1 MITLIQCDKNTNKLE
16 IQFHNFRMKR
26 IRTFSDDEL
35 SDYIKC
41 RTERALSV
49 LKISLETSISQRNKV
64 VENFKVENEYL
75 RSEVSRVKS
84 SLESIRVEHEEYKA
98 SMVDK
103 IEHFKQI
110 YDEKFQR
117 LQNERESLIQK
128 MRNKVSDDTDE
139 VILLDIP
146 KPQSQEARTIKRLKE
161 KLSKRKEKLN
171 MTLKRTR
178 ELSDL
183 NIEKDKIIQV
193 KSKNIEDL
201 VLINERFEQSKG
213 DLLLKIDDL
222 ELNSVKIEMLQTK
235 INDQDLSLQNV
246 SRRNKALTSENEA
259 LAARLSYIES
269 EQETITESQE
279 KMIEDANVEINSL
292 KSVESSLKDKLETK
306 CDEVVDAIE
315 ELKKVTDE
323 LETKTLEV
331 DSFKD
336 KLQNIETKNT
346 ELIDQQAA
354 LQKNYQYIIR
364 ENEDLKGDL
373 RKQVEQNIST
383 QTLIVQLKETLKR
396 QEIEVKNLKQPS
408 TSDKQATKTKQ
419 KYKGVERTLSK
430 NSNKNDNPLT
440 SLYCNVSHVNIPHGI
455 ALETIID

>member
-1 MITLIQCDKNTNKLE
+1 
-16 IQFHNFRMKR
+16 MKR
-26 IRTFSDDEL
+26 LRTFSDDEL
-35 SDYIKC
+35 SDYFKC
-41 RTERALSV
+41 FTERALSE
-49 LKISLETSISQRNKV
+49 LKIGLETSISQRNKV
-64 VENFKVENEYL
+64 VENCKVENEYL
-75 RSEVSRVKS
+75 KSEVSRLKF
-84 SLESIRVEHEEYKA
+84 SLESNRGEHEEYKA

-128 MRNKVSDDTDE
+128 LRNKVSDDSDE

-146 KPQSQEARTIKRLKE
+146 KPKTQEARTIKRLKE
-161 KLSKRKEKLN
+161 KLLKRKEKLS

-178 ELSDL
+178 DLSDL

-201 VLINERFEQSKG
+201 MLINERFEQNNG
-213 DLLLKIDDL
+213 DLLQKIDDL

-235 INDQDLSLQNV
+235 VKDQDLSLQNV
-246 SRRNKALTSENEA
+246 SKRNEALISENEA

-279 KMIEDANVEINSL
+279 KMIEDASIEINSL
-292 KSVESSLKDKLETK
+292 KSVESSLKEKLETK

-315 ELKKVTDE
+315 ELKKKTDE

-336 KLQNIETKNT
+336 KLQNIETKNI
-346 ELIDQQAA
+346 ELVDQQAA
-354 LQKNYQYIIR
+354 LQKNNQYIIK
-364 ENEDLKGDL
+364 ENEDLKFDL
-373 RKQVEQNIST
+373 RKQVEQNISK
-383 QTLIVQLKETLKR
+383 QTFIVQLKETLKR
-396 QEIEVKNLKQPS
+396 QENEIKSRKHPS
-408 TSDKQATKTKQ
+408 TTGKRPKKTKHN
-419 KYKGVERTLSK
+419 GIESTIFDGNLSI
-430 NSNKNDNPLT
+430 NSNKENVNN
-440 SLYCNVSHVNIPHGI
+440 SLSSLNCNVSHVNIPHGI

>member
-201 VLINERFEQSKG
+201 VLINERFEQNNG

-235 INDQDLSLQNV
+235 INDQDLSLQNI

-315 ELKKVTDE
+315 VLKKVTDE

-346 ELIDQQAA
+346 ELVDQQAA

-419 KYKGVERTLSK
+419 KYKGIERTLS
-430 NSNKNDNPLT
+430 NSSNKNDNPLT